1 MEWTTE
7 EKFNQSGF
15 RVEEG
20 TFATAKQLPR
30 A

>member
-15 RVEEG
+15 RVEKG
-20 TFATAKQLPR
+20 AVATAKQLLR